1 MSIKVAISGAGFI
14 AGVHTR
20 AIKNAKD
27 AVVES
32 VVEFDPAKGKAFA
45 AEHGIKQVFI
55 SIDELIKAGGADA
68 LVIGVPNALHAPQA
82 IKALSARI
90 PVLVEKPMAMNA
102 AEAEAMMETGQKN
115 NTVLMVAH
123 CWRFDEEALWLRE
136 QVETGILGAILRTK
150 GYGVHSNWGPDGW
163 FKQKAL
169 AGGGALV
176 DMGIHALDTARF
188 LLGDPEPESVYAK
201 IGTNYIEA
209 DVDDTGVVIVTWK
222 NGAVSYLEAGWW
234 QPHMDGPEAAT
245 QLYGQKGF
253 GSLFPTLLEIPN
265 AEEMRVDITNPGYPF
280 PREDHAP
287 QAMYDH
293 QMDYFLDCVKSGK
306 TPVPGALEGWTNM
319 RILDAAYRSAKEGKV
334 IEL

>member
-1 MSIKVAISGAGFI
+1 MTIKVAISGAGFI
-14 AGVHTR
+14 AGVHAR

-27 AVVES
+27 AVVEA

-45 AEHGIKQVFI
+45 AEHGIKKVFT

-82 IKALSARI
+82 IKALSVRI

-102 AEAEAMMETGQKN
+102 AEAEAMMETGKKN
-115 NTVLMVAH
+115 NTVLIVAH

-136 QVETGILGAILRTK
+136 QVETGILGKILRTK

-188 LLGDPEPESVYAK
+188 LLGDPEPESVFAK

-265 AEEMRVDITNPGYPF
+265 AEEMRVDITDPGYSF

-293 QMDYFLDCVKSGK
+293 QMAYFLDCVKSGK

>member
-14 AGVHTR
+14 AGVHAR

-45 AEHGIKQVFI
+45 AEHGIKQVFT

-82 IKALSARI
+82 IKALSVRI

-188 LLGDPEPESVYAK
+188 LLGDPEPESVFAK

-265 AEEMRVDITNPGYPF
+265 AEEMRVDITDPGYSF

-287 QAMYDH
+287 QVMYDH
-293 QMDYFLDCVKSGK
+293 QMSYFLDCVKSGK

>member
-1 MSIKVAISGAGFI
+1 MTIKVAISGAGFI
-14 AGVHTR
+14 AGVHAR

-32 VVEFDPAKGKAFA
+32 VVEYNPAKGKAFA
-45 AEHGIKQVFI
+45 AEHGIKQVFT
-55 SIDELIKAGGADA
+55 SIDEILKAGGAEA

-82 IKALSARI
+82 IKALEAGI

-102 AEAEAMMETGQKN
+102 SEAAEMVAASQKSGKP
-115 NTVLMVAH
+115 LMVAH
-123 CWRFDEEALWLRE
+123 CWRFDDEVRWLKSRVSAGE
-136 QVETGILGAILRTK
+136 LGAILRTK
-150 GYGVHSNWGPDGW
+150 GYGVHANWGPQGW

-188 LLGDPEPESVYAK
+188 LLGDPEPQSVFAK
-201 IGTNYIEA
+201 IGTNYIDA

-222 NGAVSYLEAGWW
+222 NGAVSYLESGWW

-245 QLYGQKGF
+245 QLYGKKGF
-253 GSLFPTLLEIPN
+253 GSVFPTFLEIPN
-265 AEEMRVDITNPGYPF
+265 PQEERVDTIDPGYVF

-287 QAMYDH
+287 QVMFDR
-293 QMDYFLDCVKSGK
+293 QMAYFLECVQ
-306 TPVPGALEGWTNM
+306 TNRVPVPGGLEGWTNM

-334 IEL
+334 IDL